1 MVYRIA
7 CIYVEEHSRLK
18 EVRLEVCNDG
28 TSGQIA
34 PFVRKAAVSELAK
47 DGNRLTR
54 EFAVLLNGLGF
65 EHQPFVLSGVVLQ
78 NRDVAGIL
86 GKNTYSFIQSG
97 GGRSLKKGSLPLIVD
112 RVGLQTG
119 TLLGG
124 TLYITNTS
132 NWKNAIEVRLR
143 YQDVVAEV
151 FPFYN
156 DYPMRTVQGD
166 YRRRDAGAE
175 EALLKTLLPYSVDE
189 RGCISLSSDDVGFLS
204 GLEAQGWMVMY
215 AKVKAKPS
223 KLHFGKMPS
232 GIQWFSTSEADDDV
246 ITDRLLEAYLH
257 GRNFQQGKGM
267 TVFFSGTSV
276 EKQKEE
282 DFAAIYLQDKNLVEK
297 YREETITPDEKEAI
311 RKTIEKD
318 FKAVLRGY
326 QWDGVY
332 WLATMRKKQC
342 GCILADEMGLGKTLQ
357 VLAHLL
363 SVGNAR
369 SLIVVPTSLVSN
381 WNAEIR
387 RFLPSWEGQVALNE
401 RMPDLTRRVHIIS
414 YELLR
419 RNVAHYKGV
428 HFDTLVLDEAQV
440 LKNEGTQRHRVI
452 AQLDFGHGIV
462 MTGTPIENA
471 VDDVWSYF
479 FIMMPGMRAVHDRL
493 KKLAEGETR
502 SEAFLRISSKLL
514 NPFILRRTKK
524 EYLKDLPACIERNIY
539 VALDKEERVTYD
551 RVQKVFGKA
560 LRDGTSG
567 RVTSIALEALLRLRQ
582 ACVSVNL
589 LPGTLYKGVRRM
601 SSKMQIVLAQIECL
615 GKDDKLIV
623 FSQFVQA
630 LEELEGYLTER
641 GIAYVTLYGTT
652 SDRETPVVAFQKDA
666 GVKVFLSSIKA
677 GGVGLNLTAADY
689 VLLLDDWWNPAVE
702 AQAFSRAHRIGQK
715 RNVEV
720 IRLVCKD
727 TVEEKILELQ
737 QKKLQT
743 ADVFNLSGG
752 KLSAEELRKLVEGI

>member
-1 MVYRIA
+1 MSYRIA

-28 TSGQIA
+28 TSSQIA
-34 PFVRKAAVSELAK
+34 PFVRKATVAELAK
-47 DGNRLTR
+47 DENRLTR

-65 EHQPFVLSGVVLQ
+65 EHQPFVLEGCVLANPDVVELLKQ
-78 NRDVAGIL
+78 
-86 GKNTYSFIQSG
+86 NTYSFIQSG
-97 GGRSLKKGSLPLIVD
+97 GSRSLKKGCLPLFVD
-112 RVGLQTG
+112 GVGSQTG

-124 TLYITNTS
+124 TLYITNTERW
-132 NWKNAIEVRLR
+132 NTGIEVRLR
-143 YQDVVAEV
+143 YQDAVAEV
-151 FPFYN
+151 LPFYN
-156 DYPMRTVQGD
+156 DYPMQIVQGS
-166 YRRRDAGAE
+166 YRKRDAGAE
-175 EALLKTLLPYSVDE
+175 EKLLKALLPYSVDE
-189 RGCISLSSDDVGFLS
+189 CGSITLASYDMDFLS

-223 KLHFGKMPS
+223 KLHFGRTPS
-232 GIQWFSTSEADDDV
+232 GIQWFSNSEVDDGV

-257 GRNFQQGKGM
+257 GRNFQQGRGSA
-267 TVFFSGTSV
+267 VFFSGASV

-282 DFAAIYLQDKNLVEK
+282 DFAATYLQDKSLVEK
-297 YREETITPDEKEAI
+297 YREETLTEGEKGNVRSA
-311 RKTIEKD
+311 IEKD

-332 WLATMRKKQC
+332 WLATMRKKVC

-357 VLAHLL
+357 VLAHLT
-363 SVGNAR
+363 AR
-369 SLIVVPTSLVSN
+369 EDERALIVVPTSLVSN
-381 WNAEIR
+381 WDAEIR
-387 RFLPSWEGQVALNE
+387 RFLPSWNGKVALNE
-401 RMPDLTRRVHIIS
+401 REPDVCKRVHIIS

-419 RNVAHYKGV
+419 RNVGHYKGI

-440 LKNEGTQRHRVI
+440 LKNDNTQKHRVI
-452 AQLDFGHGIV
+452 SQLDFGHGIV

-479 FIMMPGMRAVHDRL
+479 YIIMPGMRVVHDRL
-493 KKLAEGETR
+493 KRMSDGETR
-502 SEAFLRISSKLL
+502 SETFLKISSKLL

-524 EYLKDLPACIERNIY
+524 AYLKDLPVCVDRNIY
-539 VALDKEERVTYD
+539 VALDKEERATYD

-589 LPGTLYKGVRRM
+589 LPTTLYKGGRRM
-601 SSKMQIVLAQIECL
+601 SSKMTVVLGQIGQL

-630 LEELEGYLTER
+630 LEELEGYLKEY
-641 GIAYVTLYGTT
+641 GIAYVSLYGTT
-652 SDRETPVVAFQKDA
+652 ADRETPVAAFQQDVD
-666 GVKVFLSSIKA
+666 VKVFLSSIKA

-702 AQAFSRAHRIGQK
+702 AQAFSRAHRIGQT

-737 QKKLQT
+737 QKKQLT

-752 KLSAEELRKLVEGI
+752 KLSAEELRELIG